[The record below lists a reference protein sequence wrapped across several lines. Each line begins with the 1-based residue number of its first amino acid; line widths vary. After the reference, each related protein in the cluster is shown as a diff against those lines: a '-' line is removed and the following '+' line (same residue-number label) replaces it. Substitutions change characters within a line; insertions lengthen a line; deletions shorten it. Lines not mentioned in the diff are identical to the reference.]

1 MHGMGRR
8 NRHREDHHVTNTVR
22 DQHEHRRTQGTH
34 RHTHD
39 DSRRLHRDNQVYAR
53 PYPENVRGS
62 TAQAH
67 HRYEEAH
74 KRAFDERLR
83 RSSFLEGANRVA
95 EDDRRVASDAERN
108 THQDRQRGTD
118 GQQ

>member
-39 DSRRLHRDNQVYAR
+39 DSLRRHRDNQVYAR
-53 PYPENVRGS
+53 PYPENVRGGR
-62 TAQAH
+62 THTHHHDKDAQRRH
-67 HRYEEAH
+67 
-74 KRAFDERLR
+74 FDDRQ

-95 EDDRRVASDAERN
+95 KDPKRGEDD
-108 THQDRQRGTD
+108 QP
-118 GQQ
+118 